1 MKIGIV
7 LTGLV
12 SILKNRDWKRTKD
25 NIKENLIDCWSTHET
40 KIYLN
45 TNEITPEILEF
56 YKPEKWTQTYLTLYL
71 KYRTLK
77 SIELVQEEDLDFIIF
92 TRPDILFLD
101 KVSLFNIDFNKFNFL
116 FREINHFYDGRYF
129 TCDNFYALPFKYLD
143 PFRQAINNPENEA
156 FSGHFHDQIYPG
168 LKKIITEENIHF
180 IQEEEG
186 YSGPAQN
193 KFYLLDRY
201 NNIDG
206 DLGPTSIEKLER
218 LKIEDPN
225 SVFLPKRD

>member
-12 SILKNRDWKRTKD
+12 SILRNRDWRRTKD
-25 NIKENLIDCWSTHET
+25 NIKENLIDCWPTHET
-40 KIYLN
+40 KIYLS

-56 YKPEKWTQTYLTLYL
+56 YKPGKWAETIVNFQLQR
-71 KYRTLK
+71 RTLK
-77 SIELVQEEDLDFIIF
+77 SIELIQEEDLDFIIF
-92 TRPDILFLD
+92 TRPDIVFLD
-101 KVSLFNIDFNKFNFL
+101 KVSSFNIDFDKFNFL
-116 FREINHFYDGRYF
+116 FREIHHFYDGRHF

-143 PFRQAINNPENEA
+143 SFRQAILDPENLPFE
-156 FSGHFHDQIYPG
+156 GHFHNQIYPG
-168 LKKIITEENIHF
+168 LKKLITDENIHF

-201 NNIDG
+201 GHIDG